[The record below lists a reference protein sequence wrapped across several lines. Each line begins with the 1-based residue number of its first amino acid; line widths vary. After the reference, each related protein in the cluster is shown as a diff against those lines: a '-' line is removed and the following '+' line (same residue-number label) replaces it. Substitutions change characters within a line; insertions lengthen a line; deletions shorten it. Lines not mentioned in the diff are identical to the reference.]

1 MINDF
6 FSYKTRLYIF
16 ENRIQCI
23 IQDKLHVL
31 KKNYDNQNSLFYL
44 YSSSLH
50 KASVMKN
57 MNLISSCC
65 QYVLFIAGFFL
76 FQSMTFQSLAC
87 VQSTYCCYQKDYILF
102 FNLSIFYMYTPSYLV
117 TFRSVK
123 LKGSM
128 IIVLF

>member
-1 MINDF
+1 MINKF

-23 IQDKLHVL
+23 IQDKLHVV

-65 QYVLFIAGFFL
+65 QYALFIAGFF
-76 FQSMTFQSLAC
+76 
-87 VQSTYCCYQKDYILF
+87 YILEYE
-102 FNLSIFYMYTPSYLV
+102 LLVVSMCSKYILLLLEGLYPIF
-117 TFRSVK
+117 
-123 LKGSM
+123 
-128 IIVLF
+128 